1 MMLKPKNK
9 ANVCGICNK
18 VFFKQCRLTQHYN
31 KHIGI
36 ARFLCNFCNA
46 GFQLLNNLEIHER
59 RKHPECNFNN
69 QIRKRKTDTIYRRC
83 EMCSKFF
90 VLLFEYEQHYL
101 SHLID
106 ANYEC
111 DVCKAKFL
119 DEKHMLDHR
128 NNEHKFGLIEKGYLA
143 LKMSGKHYFCNIC
156 SLGFYQK
163 IDLQMHYR
171 SHKPRGE
178 YICDACEQCFVNEN
192 LLQQHYL
199 QHIEEYYLLYSI
211 ISSFSCNLCK
221 KKFHSEAE
229 LLMHHPFCEKNS
241 MVTPKINEFTSDG
254 NDDHNTPDMNQMSLV
269 RFADDAQNIIVS
281 HVKCNK
287 NILDNV
293 ISSMSDSADT
303 NEGQINIEECENTYP
318 DVTSVDNPTP
328 EISDSSEN
336 ARNSENN
343 KTDNTNSITNF
354 SSENNVCVYYGDNIV
369 AYDCDVSNCMVSR
382 INDVVEQVEVQ
393 QTNDSNSNNSFQ
405 SEEKSNIFEIKDA
418 TDNEKNETFSSP
430 NVKIVTVY
438 VQNHDSQGIEIS
450 DNNIENGTCVSR
462 AKSSILN
469 ENVTTWES
477 EALDIKPSNAEDK
490 LNQETKSYVV
500 DTFTEEEN
508 DDNKFTSYL
517 SSRMRRKIYK
527 CDVCNKTVTTK
538 AILKT
543 HRDAHIGIGTHV
555 CSICKR
561 IYASKTSL
569 RVHKQ
574 NHSERIYNC
583 SFCHKSYHHRYI
595 LLIHERNKHG
605 ISKPYECDACGKGFA
620 TRQNLKRHLIM
631 HTGEKP
637 FACDKC
643 SKQYTTKVGLQMH
656 FSVHVSNE
664 TYTCEVCDRKFISEL
679 KMKRHYKTHF
689 KKNKGRYTCEICK
702 AGFDDENSL
711 AEHILCHANEKIHIC
726 NVCQKGHSSME
737 LLENHKETCHRN

>member
-1 MMLKPKNK
+1 MMLKPKIRV
-9 ANVCGICNK
+9 NVCGICNK

-31 KHIGI
+31 KHIGV

-59 RKHPECNFNN
+59 RKHPESSFNN
-69 QIRKRKTDTIYRRC
+69 QIRKRKTETIYRRC

-106 ANYEC
+106 ASYEC

-119 DEKHMLDHR
+119 DEKQMLDHK
-128 NNEHKFGLIEKGYLA
+128 NNEHKFGLVEKGYLA
-143 LKMSGKHYFCNIC
+143 LKMSGKRYFCNIC

-163 IDLQMHYR
+163 IDLQMHYM
-171 SHKPRGE
+171 SHKPQGE

-199 QHIEEYYLLYSI
+199 QHIEEYYVLHSI
-211 ISSFSCNLCK
+211 ISSFSCNLCG
-221 KKFHSEAE
+221 KKFYSEAE
-229 LLMHHPFCEKNS
+229 LLIHRPCEKDNI
-241 MVTPKINEFTSDG
+241 VTPKIDEFTSCA
-254 NDDHNTPDMNQMSLV
+254 NDDHNNPGMNQMSLV
-269 RFADDAQNIIVS
+269 QFTDDAQNIIVS

-287 NILDNV
+287 NIFDND
-293 ISSMSDSADT
+293 ISSMSDSVDS
-303 NEGQINIEECENTYP
+303 NVGQINIEESANTFP
-318 DVTSVDNPTP
+318 DVTSVDNSILELSHST
-328 EISDSSEN
+328 EKAS
-336 ARNSENN
+336 NSGNN

-354 SSENNVCVYYGDNIV
+354 SSENNNVCVYYGDNIV
-369 AYDCDVSNCMVSR
+369 IYDCDVSDCVVSH
-382 INDVVEQVEVQ
+382 INDDVERVEVQ
-393 QTNDSNSNNSFQ
+393 PMNDSNSKNSFQ
-405 SEEKSNIFEIKDA
+405 SEGKSNTFEVKDA
-418 TDNEKNETFSSP
+418 TDNEKNETVSSR
-430 NVKIVTVY
+430 NVKSITVY
-438 VQNHDSQGIEIS
+438 VQNNDSQETEIS
-450 DNNIENGTCVSR
+450 GNNIETCVSG
-462 AKSSILN
+462 AKSSILHG
-469 ENVTTWES
+469 NVTTHDS
-477 EALDIKPSNAEDK
+477 EALDIKPNNAEDSFK

-508 DDNKFTSYL
+508 DDNKFTSNL
-517 SSRMRRKIYK
+517 SSRIRRKIYK
-527 CDVCNKTVTTK
+527 CDVCNKTVTSK

-574 NHSERIYNC
+574 NHSEIIYTC
-583 SFCHKSYHHRYI
+583 GFCHKSYHHRYI

-605 ISKPYECDACGKGFA
+605 KSKPYECDACGKRFA

-656 FSVHVSNE
+656 YSVHVSNE

-689 KKNKGRYTCEICK
+689 KKNKERYSCEICK
-702 AGFDDENSL
+702 TGFDDENSL

-726 NVCQKGHSSME
+726 NVCQKGHSSIE